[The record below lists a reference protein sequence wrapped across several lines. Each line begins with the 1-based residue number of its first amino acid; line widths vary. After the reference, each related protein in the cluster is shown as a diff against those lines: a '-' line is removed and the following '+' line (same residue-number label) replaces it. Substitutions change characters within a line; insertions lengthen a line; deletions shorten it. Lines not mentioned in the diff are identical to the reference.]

1 MRNVDSLSLPV
12 FSLACSMSL
21 LPLSLW
27 LEWFFNA
34 HLGAA
39 ILFFCCADPPGIRT
53 PSSSTVCFSR
63 SLLLSARRRCS
74 QDPSRSYFCL
84 PGISRSLL
92 NFTLRCH
99 FFSSQLNAPVLSP
112 TYFLTLLSPAWRFC
126 FVTYV
131 FLHLFVT
138 FFFINWCTC
147 SHNYS
152 FFLSW
157 WSLYAKRRL
166 SFFACFF
173 TCLFNVITTSFS
185 MIRMILQ
192 CAPRCCHSLLLMRRP
207 SRD

>member
-1 MRNVDSLSLPV
+1 MRTSVLPFSPSAAPTLLGLGRHLRLPSGFRECALVCSL
-12 FSLACSMSL
+12 
-21 LPLSLW
+21 
-27 LEWFFNA
+27 
-34 HLGAA
+34 
-39 ILFFCCADPPGIRT
+39 
-53 PSSSTVCFSR
+53 
-63 SLLLSARRRCS
+63 LLLSARWRCS
-74 QDPSRSYFCL
+74 QDPSRSYFSL

-138 FFFINWCTC
+138 FFFINSCTC

-185 MIRMILQ
+185 MITMILQ
-192 CAPRCCHSLLLMRRP
+192 CAPRCCHSLLLLRRP
-207 SRD
+207 SWD